1 ARKSGHTILFSAWSS
16 DVCSSDLW
24 LERRPPDREDVFQAT
39 FLVLAQKAASIRD
52 RKSVVWGKRVDLGGR
67 RIIKKKKEEHTTGTE
82 ARSQQSQTDSHHNS
96 RGALV

>member
-52 RKSVVWGKRVDLGGR
+52 RKRVVWGKRVDLGGR
-67 RIIKKKKEEHTTGTE
+67 RIIKKKNSPSHRPRLRRQILYNTCGGELVAS
-82 ARSQQSQTDSHHNS
+82 ARE
-96 RGALV
+96 